1 MSGKT
6 ETRCEPSQ
14 KKKIVS
20 RTRSLT
26 TIFNSYIIL
35 EYCDSK
41 DMFSWINK
49 YGPLS
54 EHDTVYVFRQ
64 MMCAMEYCHSFNICH
79 RDLKPENILLSD
91 LGEVKIID
99 FGMAALHQNDQ
110 KLRTSC
116 GSPHYAAPELLKSR
130 TYRGDKA
137 DVWSMGVILF
147 AMLAQRL
154 PFDDP
159 HLPTMLS
166 MSKRAIYEMPE
177 HFSPEAQDLIR
188 RVLVTE
194 PEKRISIREMWEHPL
209 IKKYDGQPGF
219 ENHRK
224 QPVDIKAKSREAAI
238 KSRDID
244 PQILRQLR
252 AMWHLSDV
260 KDIKAK
266 LTSKGPN
273 EQKVFYLLLVAHRD
287 RLLEDYDPGL
297 TYSASDYH
305 HLRPQAWATRVST
318 RQFNT
323 HGRTPSRFTVI
334 STVADTDA
342 GGTVRSYDPYNA
354 SRNLAPQQASHA
366 RITVHP
372 GNMDIEDIKE
382 IASGSLPSKVGTVSS
397 QAKRKTNSSLRS
409 RTVSYAQ
416 SQRSSMSSIHSNRQG
431 PSGVLVKRLHRRG
444 VDFSSV
450 RKAAVGPRRWSM
462 DKQKRPASASIA
474 DGRSTRGERAAAY
487 GLQDEIKLEDISTVA
502 SMGDVDTASP
512 AFDEDLVRF
521 SHSIAEAC
529 DDAFR
534 SSLIASSPDPADRNI
549 RSSLTPFTI
558 EFGAES
564 AEQTPEPMYNPRI
577 SNPWDSRPL
586 PPTPPIELTPSPL
599 RRNKVK
605 LEEIPYPYGTN
616 FSAYGGNSDML
627 PAPTSGSTQRRVTSA
642 PVYAQYTRESRP
654 LPSIYEHSPA
664 PLNIP
669 PRVVS
674 APATATQ
681 APLPTPNDNKNLE
694 FLANAENTIRIVES
708 PTAKKSTGS
717 AVVPQPLRVLKKS
730 PPTNLDLSQGRRVSQ
745 ELNTP
750 RDRYNFHSQLP
761 DLAEEPASNGR
772 SSSNGSSVGP
782 KKKLSTWFRRTSKAS
797 SKDDV
802 TETPDT
808 SVVGEDQSLDTVH
821 GGPPHRFA
829 STSTAAPPNEVT
841 HPSKKKSLM
850 FWKTP
855 KNEQHMSI
863 AGTMQPKTISSFLFT
878 PETMKLTGS
887 VHLAANYD
895 EDSQSSDPER
905 TVTRAGTVGQGQGDK
920 DDCSARKIETHQN
933 WLARLFRVKPAMRFL
948 CLQISGRRARQEVT
962 ILLREW
968 RKWGMR
974 DIEVDK
980 ERNIV
985 FARVGKKNC
994 KSPPTCLP
1002 KGRMFF

>member
-1 MSGKT
+1 MSSKYLMFGRI
-6 ETRCEPSQ
+6 ETRCKSSTNELNDGTADINSD
-14 KKKIVS
+14 
-20 RTRSLT
+20 
-26 TIFNSYIIL
+26 SYIIL

-79 RDLKPENILLSD
+79 RDLKPENILLSE

-166 MSKRAIYEMPE
+166 MSKRAIYDMPE
-177 HFSPEAQDLIR
+177 HFSLEAQDLIR
-188 RVLVTE
+188 RILVTE
-194 PEKRISIREMWEHPL
+194 PEKRVSIREMWDHPL
-209 IKKYDGQPGF
+209 IQKYDRQPGF

-224 QPVDIKAKSREAAI
+224 QLVDMNVKSRDTAI

-252 AMWHLSDV
+252 AMWHSSDV

-266 LTSKGPN
+266 LTSKGAN
-273 EQKVFYLLLVAHRD
+273 EQKVFYFLLIAHRD

-297 TYSASDYH
+297 THSASDYH

-334 STVADTDA
+334 STVADVEA

-366 RITVHP
+366 KITVHT
-372 GNMDIEDIKE
+372 GGMDVGEMRD
-382 IASGSLPSKVGTVSS
+382 IASGSVSSKVGTVSS
-397 QAKRKTNSSLRS
+397 QALRKRNSSLRS

-431 PSGVLVKRLHRRG
+431 PPGVLVKRLHRRR

-450 RKAAVGPRRWSM
+450 RKAAVGARRWSM

-474 DGRSTRGERAAAY
+474 DGRLIRGDRVSVY
-487 GLQDEIKLEDISTVA
+487 NSQEDTKKKNVNPTA
-502 SMGDVDTASP
+502 SMGDIGAASP
-512 AFDEDLVRF
+512 VFDEDLVRF

-534 SSLIASSPDPADRNI
+534 SSLIGSSSDPADRNI

-558 EFGAES
+558 EFGSES
-564 AEQTPEPMYNPRI
+564 MQQTPEPAYNPRV
-577 SNPWDSRPL
+577 SSSWDSRPL
-586 PPTPPIELTPSPL
+586 PPTPPIELMASPL

-605 LEEIPYPYGTN
+605 LEDIPSPYGTHVPT
-616 FSAYGGNSDML
+616 SYGPNSSL
-627 PAPTSGSTQRRVTSA
+627 EVPPLSTSGSSQRRITSA
-642 PVYAQYTRESRP
+642 PVYAQYTREPRP
-654 LPSIYEHSPA
+654 LPSIYEHLPA

-669 PRVVS
+669 ARVVS
-674 APATATQ
+674 APAATTP
-681 APLPTPNDNKNLE
+681 APLPTPDDNKNLE
-694 FLANAENTIRIVES
+694 FLANAEHTIRLVES
-708 PTAKKSTGS
+708 PTARKSTGS
-717 AVVPQPLRVLKKS
+717 AVVPQPLRVLKKA
-730 PPTNLDLSQGRRVSQ
+730 PPASLDFSQDRRISQ
-745 ELNTP
+745 ELSTP
-750 RDRYNFHSQLP
+750 RDRYNFHNQLP
-761 DLAEEPASNGR
+761 DLAEESAPNGR

-782 KKKLSTWFRRTSKAS
+782 KKKLSTWFRRTSKNS

-808 SVVGEDQSLDTVH
+808 SVVGEDQSLDLTCA
-821 GGPPHRFA
+821 GPPQRFA
-829 STSTAAPPNEVT
+829 SISTAAPPNEVT
-841 HPSKKKSLM
+841 QPAKKKSLM

-855 KNEQHMSI
+855 KSDQRMSI
-863 AGTMQPKTISSFLFT
+863 AG
-878 PETMKLTGS
+878 MK
-887 VHLAANYD
+887 
-895 EDSQSSDPER
+895 P
-905 TVTRAGTVGQGQGDK
+905 
-920 DDCSARKIETHQN
+920 
-933 WLARLFRVKPAMRFL
+933 
-948 CLQISGRRARQEVT
+948 
-962 ILLREW
+962 
-968 RKWGMR
+968 
-974 DIEVDK
+974 
-980 ERNIV
+980 
-985 FARVGKKNC
+985 
-994 KSPPTCLP
+994 
-1002 KGRMFF
+1002 

>member
-1 MSGKT
+1 
-6 ETRCEPSQ
+6 
-14 KKKIVS
+14 
-20 RTRSLT
+20 
-26 TIFNSYIIL
+26 
-35 EYCDSK
+35 
-41 DMFSWINK
+41 MFSWINK

-79 RDLKPENILLSD
+79 RDLKPENILLSED
-91 LGEVKIID
+91 GEVKIID

-166 MSKRAIYEMPE
+166 MSKRAMYEMPE
-177 HFSPEAQDLIR
+177 HFSSEAQDLIR
-188 RVLVTE
+188 RILVTE
-194 PEKRISIREMWEHPL
+194 PDKRISIREMWDHPL
-209 IKKYDGQPGF
+209 IQKYDGHPGF
-219 ENHRK
+219 ETHRK
-224 QPVDIKAKSREAAI
+224 QPVDIKAKSKDAAI
-238 KSRDID
+238 KPRDID

-252 AMWHLSDV
+252 AMWHSSDI

-273 EQKVFYLLLVAHRD
+273 EQKVFYLLLIAHRD

-297 TYSASDYH
+297 THSASDYH

-318 RQFNT
+318 RQFNS
-323 HGRTPSRFTVI
+323 HGRSPSRFTVI
-334 STVADTDA
+334 STVADTEA

-366 RITVHP
+366 KITVHP
-372 GNMDIEDIKE
+372 GSMDVEEIRG
-382 IASGSLPSKVGTVSS
+382 IASASMSSKVGTISS
-397 QAKRKTNSSLRS
+397 QARRIANSSIRS

-444 VDFSSV
+444 VDFSSI
-450 RKAAVGPRRWSM
+450 RKAAVGTRRWSM
-462 DKQKRPASASIA
+462 DKQKRPVSASIA
-474 DGRSTRGERAAAY
+474 DGRSTRGGERAAAY
-487 GLQDEIKLEDISTVA
+487 GFQERIKMENINSAA
-502 SMGDVDTASP
+502 SMGDVGTASP
-512 AFDEDLVRF
+512 VFEDELVRF

-534 SSLIASSPDPADRNI
+534 SSLIGSPPDSAGRNI
-549 RSSLTPFTI
+549 RASLTPFTI
-558 EFGAES
+558 EFGSES
-564 AEQTPEPMYNPRI
+564 MQQTPEPSCNPRTG
-577 SNPWDSRPL
+577 NPWDSRPL

-605 LEEIPYPYGTN
+605 LEDIPFPYGTN
-616 FSAYGGNSDML
+616 VSACYEPTNSL
-627 PAPTSGSTQRRVTSA
+627 EVPPLSTSGSNQRRVTSA

-654 LPSIYEHSPA
+654 LPSIYENSPA

-674 APATATQ
+674 APAAATP
-681 APLPTPNDNKNLE
+681 APLSSPNDSKHLE

-708 PTAKKSTGS
+708 PTAKKSAGS
-717 AVVPQPLRVLKKS
+717 TIVPPPLRVLKKA
-730 PPTNLDLSQGRRVSQ
+730 PPASLDLSQGRRGSQ
-745 ELNTP
+745 ELNISK
-750 RDRYNFHSQLP
+750 DRHNFHNQLP

-782 KKKLSTWFRRTSKAS
+782 KKKLSTWFRRTSKNS

-808 SVVGEDQSLDTVH
+808 SVIGEDPSLELTH
-821 GGPPHRFA
+821 GGPPNRFA
-829 STSTAAPPNEVT
+829 STSTTAPPNEVML
-841 HPSKKKSLM
+841 PSKKKSLM

-855 KNEQHMSI
+855 KNEQRMSI
-863 AGTMQPKTISSFLFT
+863 AGMTK
-878 PETMKLTGS
+878 E
-887 VHLAANYD
+887 
-895 EDSQSSDPER
+895 
-905 TVTRAGTVGQGQGDK
+905 
-920 DDCSARKIETHQN
+920 
-933 WLARLFRVKPAMRFL
+933 
-948 CLQISGRRARQEVT
+948 
-962 ILLREW
+962 IL
-968 RKWGMR
+968 
-974 DIEVDK
+974 
-980 ERNIV
+980 N
-985 FARVGKKNC
+985 
-994 KSPPTCLP
+994 P
-1002 KGRMFF
+1002 

>member
-1 MSGKT
+1 MHAAPDFGANKT
-6 ETRCEPSQ
+6 G
-14 KKKIVS
+14 
-20 RTRSLT
+20 
-26 TIFNSYIIL
+26 NSYIIL

-79 RDLKPENILLSD
+79 RDLKPENILLSED
-91 LGEVKIID
+91 GDVKIID

-137 DVWSMGVILF
+137 DVWSMGVILY

-166 MSKRAIYEMPE
+166 MSKKAKYEMPE
-177 HFSPEAQDLIR
+177 HFSLEAQDLIQR
-188 RVLVTE
+188 ILVTE
-194 PEKRISIREMWEHPL
+194 PDKRISIREMWDHPL
-209 IKKYDGQPGF
+209 IKKFDRKPGF
-219 ENHRK
+219 ENHRHE
-224 QPVDIKAKSREAAI
+224 PIDIKAKARDAAI
-238 KSRDID
+238 KSREID

-252 AMWHLSDV
+252 AMWHSSDV

-273 EQKVFYLLLVAHRD
+273 EEKVFYLLLVAHRD

-297 TYSASDYH
+297 THSASDYH

-318 RQFNT
+318 RQFNN
-323 HGRTPSRFTVI
+323 HGRSPSRFTVI
-334 STVADTDA
+334 STVAETEA

-366 RITVHP
+366 KITVHP
-372 GNMDIEDIKE
+372 GNMDAEEIRG
-382 IASGSLPSKVGTVSS
+382 IASGSMSSKAGTVST
-397 QAKRKTNSSLRS
+397 QARRKANSSLRS

-416 SQRSSMSSIHSNRQG
+416 SQRSSMSSIQSNRQG

-444 VDFSSV
+444 VDFSSI
-450 RKAAVGPRRWSM
+450 RKAAVGTRRWSM
-462 DKQKRPASASIA
+462 DRQKRPVSASIA
-474 DGRSTRGERAAAY
+474 DGRSARGERAAAY
-487 GLQDEIKLEDISTVA
+487 GLEEGIKVENISTTA
-502 SMGDVDTASP
+502 SMGDVGTASP
-512 AFDEDLVRF
+512 VFDEDLVRF

-534 SSLIASSPDPADRNI
+534 SSLIGSPPDSAGRNI

-558 EFGAES
+558 EFGPES
-564 AEQTPEPMYNPRI
+564 TQQTPEPACNPRA
-577 SNPWDSRPL
+577 SNPWYSRPL

-616 FSAYGGNSDML
+616 VSAYNNSL
-627 PAPTSGSTQRRVTSA
+627 EVPPLSTSGPSQRRITSA
-642 PVYAQYTRESRP
+642 PVYAQYAREPRP
-654 LPSIYEHSPA
+654 LPSIYENSPA
-664 PLNIP
+664 PLSIP

-674 APATATQ
+674 APAAATP
-681 APLPTPNDNKNLE
+681 APLSSPNDSKHLE
-694 FLANAENTIRIVES
+694 FLANAENTIRVVES

-717 AVVPQPLRVLKKS
+717 SIVPPPLRVLKKA
-730 PPTNLDLSQGRRVSQ
+730 PPAGLDLSQGRRGSQ

-761 DLAEEPASNGR
+761 DLAEEPVSNGR

-782 KKKLSTWFRRTSKAS
+782 KKKLSTWFRRTSKNS

-808 SVVGEDQSLDTVH
+808 SVMGEDPSLDMAH
-821 GGPPHRFA
+821 GGPPTRFA
-829 STSTAAPPNEVT
+829 STSTSVPPNEVIQ
-841 HPSKKKSLM
+841 PAKKKSLL

-855 KNEQHMSI
+855 KNEQRMSI
-863 AGTMQPKTISSFLFT
+863 AGMMKKPILIS
-878 PETMKLTGS
+878 LT
-887 VHLAANYD
+887 
-895 EDSQSSDPER
+895 R
-905 TVTRAGTVGQGQGDK
+905 
-920 DDCSARKIETHQN
+920 
-933 WLARLFRVKPAMRFL
+933 M
-948 CLQISGRRARQEVT
+948 
-962 ILLREW
+962 
-968 RKWGMR
+968 
-974 DIEVDK
+974 
-980 ERNIV
+980 
-985 FARVGKKNC
+985 
-994 KSPPTCLP
+994 PPS
-1002 KGRMFF
+1002 

>member
-1 MSGKT
+1 MSSRYLMFGRI
-6 ETRCEPSQ
+6 ETRCKP
-14 KKKIVS
+14 
-20 RTRSLT
+20 T
-26 TIFNSYIIL
+26 TIKSQSFNADINLDSYIIL

-79 RDLKPENILLSD
+79 RDLKPENILLSEI
-91 LGEVKIID
+91 GEVKIID

-166 MSKRAIYEMPE
+166 MSKRAIYDMPD
-177 HFSPEAQDLIR
+177 HFSHEAQDLIR
-188 RVLVTE
+188 RILVTE
-194 PEKRISIREMWEHPL
+194 PEKRISIHEMWDHPL

-224 QPVDIKAKSREAAI
+224 QPINIKTKSRDAAI

-252 AMWHLSDV
+252 AMWHSSDV
-260 KDIKAK
+260 KDIKAR

-297 TYSASDYH
+297 THSASDYH

-318 RQFNT
+318 RQFNS
-323 HGRTPSRFTVI
+323 HGRSPSRFTVI
-334 STVADTDA
+334 STVADTEA
-342 GGTVRSYDPYNA
+342 GGTIRSYDPYNA
-354 SRNLAPQQASHA
+354 SRNLAPQPASHA
-366 RITVHP
+366 KITVHA
-372 GNMDIEDIKE
+372 GHMDVEEMRE
-382 IASGSLPSKVGTVSS
+382 IASGSVSSKIGTVSS
-397 QAKRKTNSSLRS
+397 QAKRKPNSSLRS

-462 DKQKRPASASIA
+462 DKQRRPVSASIA
-474 DGRSTRGERAAAY
+474 DGRSARAGERAAAY
-487 GLQDEIKLEDISTVA
+487 GLQEDVKVKNIHTAA
-502 SMGDVDTASP
+502 SMGELGG
-512 AFDEDLVRF
+512 AFPVSDEEMVRF

-534 SSLIASSPDPADRNI
+534 SSLIGSPSDSADRNI

-558 EFGAES
+558 EFGTES
-564 AEQTPEPMYNPRI
+564 TQQTPEPIYDSRAGK
-577 SNPWDSRPL
+577 PWDSRPL

-605 LEEIPYPYGTN
+605 LEDIPSPYRTKV
-616 FSAYGGNSDML
+616 SACHG
-627 PAPTSGSTQRRVTSA
+627 PTSSLDVPPLSTPASGQRRITSA
-642 PVYAQYTRESRP
+642 PVYAQYTRDARP
-654 LPSIYEHSPA
+654 LPSIYENSPA

-674 APATATQ
+674 APAATTP
-681 APLPTPNDNKNLE
+681 APLLTPNDNKNLE

-708 PTAKKSTGS
+708 PTARKSTGS
-717 AVVPQPLRVLKKS
+717 AVVPPPLRVLKKA
-730 PPTNLDLSQGRRVSQ
+730 PPASLDFSQGRRISQ
-745 ELNTP
+745 ELNIP
-750 RDRYNFHSQLP
+750 SDRYNFHSPLP

-782 KKKLSTWFRRTSKAS
+782 KKKLSTWFRRTSKNS

-808 SVVGEDQSLDTVH
+808 SVVGEDQSLEMAH
-821 GGPPHRFA
+821 GGPPKRFP
-829 STSTAAPPNEVT
+829 STSTAPPNEMVQ
-841 HPSKKKSLM
+841 PAKKKSLM

-855 KNEQHMSI
+855 KNEQRMSI
-863 AGTMQPKTISSFLFT
+863 AGTKKTKT
-878 PETMKLTGS
+878 A
-887 VHLAANYD
+887 VHCSLYVSWHLD
-895 EDSQSSDPER
+895 
-905 TVTRAGTVGQGQGDK
+905 TR
-920 DDCSARKIETHQN
+920 
-933 WLARLFRVKPAMRFL
+933 RL
-948 CLQISGRRARQEVT
+948 S
-962 ILLREW
+962 
-968 RKWGMR
+968 
-974 DIEVDK
+974 
-980 ERNIV
+980 
-985 FARVGKKNC
+985 
-994 KSPPTCLP
+994 
-1002 KGRMFF
+1002 

>member
-1 MSGKT
+1 
-6 ETRCEPSQ
+6 
-14 KKKIVS
+14 
-20 RTRSLT
+20 
-26 TIFNSYIIL
+26 
-35 EYCDSK
+35 
-41 DMFSWINK
+41 
-49 YGPLS
+49 
-54 EHDTVYVFRQ
+54 
-64 MMCAMEYCHSFNICH
+64 MEYCHSFNICH
-79 RDLKPENILLSD
+79 RDLKPENILLSE

-166 MSKRAIYEMPE
+166 MSKRAIYDMPE
-177 HFSPEAQDLIR
+177 HFSLEAQDLIR
-188 RVLVTE
+188 RILVTE
-194 PEKRISIREMWEHPL
+194 PERRISIRDMWDHPL
-209 IKKYDGQPGF
+209 IKKYDQQPGF

-224 QPVDIKAKSREAAI
+224 QPIDIKVKSRDAAI

-252 AMWHLSDV
+252 AMWHSSDV

-273 EQKVFYLLLVAHRD
+273 EQKVFYLLLVSHRD

-297 TYSASDYH
+297 THSASDYH

-334 STVADTDA
+334 STVADTEA

-354 SRNLAPQQASHA
+354 SRNLAPQQPSHA
-366 RITVHP
+366 KITVHP
-372 GNMDIEDIKE
+372 GNMDVEEVRE
-382 IASGSLPSKVGTVSS
+382 IASGSVSSKVGTTSS
-397 QAKRKTNSSLRS
+397 QANRKLNSSLRS

-416 SQRSSMSSIHSNRQG
+416 SQRSSMSSIHSNRKG
-431 PSGVLVKRLHRRG
+431 PTGVLVKRLHRRG

-450 RKAAVGPRRWSM
+450 RMAAVGARRWSM

-474 DGRSTRGERAAAY
+474 DGRSTRRGDRTTAY
-487 GLQDEIKLEDISTVA
+487 SLQEDVKVENINSVA
-502 SMGDVDTASP
+502 SMGDVGTASP
-512 AFDEDLVRF
+512 VYDEDVVRF

-534 SSLIASSPDPADRNI
+534 SSLIDSPSDSVDRNI

-558 EFGAES
+558 EFGSES
-564 AEQTPEPMYNPRI
+564 MQQTPEPAYNHRI

-605 LEEIPYPYGTN
+605 LEDIASPYGTN
-616 FSAYGGNSDML
+616 VSTHYGPNGSLDVPPL
-627 PAPTSGSTQRRVTSA
+627 STSGSNQRRITSA

-669 PRVVS
+669 ARVVS
-674 APATATQ
+674 APAGTNP
-681 APLPTPNDNKNLE
+681 APLPTPNDKKNLE

-708 PTAKKSTGS
+708 PTARKSTGS
-717 AVVPQPLRVLKKS
+717 AAVPQPLRVLKKA
-730 PPTNLDLSQGRRVSQ
+730 PPASQDFSQGRRASQ
-745 ELNTP
+745 ELGASK
-750 RDRYNFHSQLP
+750 DRYNFHSPLP
-761 DLAEEPASNGR
+761 DLAEEPTPNGR

-782 KKKLSTWFRRTSKAS
+782 KKKLSTWFRRTSKNS

-808 SVVGEDQSLDTVH
+808 SVVGEDQSLDLGH
-821 GGPPHRFA
+821 AGPPQRFA
-829 STSTAAPPNEVT
+829 STSTTSPPNEVT
-841 HPSKKKSLM
+841 QPAKKKSLM

-855 KNEQHMSI
+855 KNEQRMSI
-863 AGTMQPKTISSFLFT
+863 AGTKS
-878 PETMKLTGS
+878 
-887 VHLAANYD
+887 
-895 EDSQSSDPER
+895 
-905 TVTRAGTVGQGQGDK
+905 
-920 DDCSARKIETHQN
+920 IETT
-933 WLARLFRVKPAMRFL
+933 LSCTPFCEFL
-948 CLQISGRRARQEVT
+948 SVDEISP
-962 ILLREW
+962 
-968 RKWGMR
+968 
-974 DIEVDK
+974 
-980 ERNIV
+980 
-985 FARVGKKNC
+985 
-994 KSPPTCLP
+994 S
-1002 KGRMFF
+1002 